1 MSYLYNIYNIL
12 INIFKFLNTKLFNK
26 SQLISSVIHN
36 VEFKYNSNITSYEKL
51 NNFKAL
57 KEWCENL
64 NNKNGILTHGGTIGP
79 VEILNVT
86 YFGNNIGFI
95 YLDAKAKIN
104 NNPIPSISL
113 IRNKCVAVLPLFY
126 NENNILCA
134 AFVKQFRS
142 PMGLLTIE
150 MPAGI
155 CDGNTLT
162 GQAAQELKE
171 ELNLTVKE
179 NDIKWLYENQATSP
193 GCLNEVTSLG
203 LVMINNFMEQLPVKK
218 RNKINGVKEEGEFIK
233 TKILELDY
241 ARKTI
246 TDMKFNATIG
256 LIETKIRNGD
266 LELSKL
272 KLS

>member
-1 MSYLYNIYNIL
+1 MSYLYNIYNAI
-12 INIFKFLNTKLFNK
+12 INIFKFLNTKLLNK
-26 SQLISSVIHN
+26 SQITSSVIHN
-36 VEFKYNSNITSYEKL
+36 IEFKYNSMITSYEEL
-51 NNFKAL
+51 NKFKAL
-57 KEWCENL
+57 EEWCKNL
-64 NNKNGILTHGGTIGP
+64 NSKNGILTHNGSIGP
-79 VEILNVT
+79 VEIQNVT
-86 YFGNNIGFI
+86 HFGNNIGFI
-95 YLDAKAKIN
+95 YLDAKARIN

-126 NENNILCA
+126 NENNILCG

-155 CDGNTLT
+155 CDGDTLT
-162 GQAAQELKE
+162 GQAAKELKE
-171 ELNLTVKE
+171 ELNLTIKE
-179 NDIKWLYENQATSP
+179 NDIKWLYESQTTSP

-203 LVMINNFMEQLPVKK
+203 LVIVNNFMQQLPLEKH
-218 RNKINGVKEEGEFIK
+218 NKINGLKEEGEFIK
-233 TKILELDY
+233 TKILTIDY

-266 LELSKL
+266 LELSSL
-272 KLS
+272 KL